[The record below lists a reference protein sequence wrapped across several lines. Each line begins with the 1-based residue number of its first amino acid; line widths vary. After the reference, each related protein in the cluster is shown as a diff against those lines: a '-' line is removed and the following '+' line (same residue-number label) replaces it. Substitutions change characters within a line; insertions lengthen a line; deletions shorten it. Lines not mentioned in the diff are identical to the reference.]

1 MGVATDD
8 TSTVQQATTSNWW
21 EKRKD
26 FMGIMV
32 AAAMAKLQGG
42 DLNPVALA
50 KALYEMLDGRHLQMA
65 IDDPDAR
72 GSPSGTTVGWRLA
85 VDTAAVTS

>member
-1 MGVATDD
+1 LVGEA
-8 TSTVQQATTSNWW
+8 
-21 EKRKD
+21 RKD

-65 IDDPDAR
+65 VDDPAR
-72 GSPSGTTVGWRLA
+72 HRSWRNGAGMALYSHRA
-85 VDTAAVTS
+85 RAIISL